1 MSIQTLRTQLPEP
14 QIRLNT
20 QLGQPPLTMKLDH
33 FFEFSFWLAEE
44 LLELEDRFAEPLC
57 VSCDTEPMTF
67 DANGLPENLQIDFD

>member
-1 MSIQTLRTQLPEP
+1 MSIQKLRTELPAP

-20 QLGQPPLTMKLDH
+20 PTGQPPLMMKLDN

-44 LLELEDRFAEPLC
+44 LLELEARFAEPSC
-57 VSCDTEPMTF
+57 VSCDTESMIF